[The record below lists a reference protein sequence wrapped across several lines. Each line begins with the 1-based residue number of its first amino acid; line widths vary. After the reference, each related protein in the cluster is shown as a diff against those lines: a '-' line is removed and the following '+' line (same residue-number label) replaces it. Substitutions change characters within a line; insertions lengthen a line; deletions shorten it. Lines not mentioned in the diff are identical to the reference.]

1 MHGKMVYN
9 SYGTGKTWIF
19 EDLDSISDSREDLD
33 TVFRE
38 NLGIQV
44 YPYDQC
50 TCSSLIYRLGR
61 LAMGNNQNSN
71 SSISTGT
78 MLRKH
83 SVIHNSCHQEKM
95 LPRTYFTKG
104 DDGQKKA

>member
-9 SYGTGKTWIF
+9 SCGTGKTWIF
-19 EDLDSISDSREDLD
+19 KDLDRISDSWEDLG

-50 TCSSLIYRLGR
+50 SIKPAGLL
-61 LAMGNNQNSN
+61 NNDTTTFGYADKVTD
-71 SSISTGT
+71 IS
-78 MLRKH
+78 
-83 SVIHNSCHQEKM
+83 
-95 LPRTYFTKG
+95 
-104 DDGQKKA
+104 